1 MHVNNLINSV
11 QSNGLTPTSSETPT
25 NEKETFKVNNMLL
38 TKAELLFQRMVGLYG
53 TRFTSAYGVD
63 PTPEWQMVASN
74 CTPEMLKRGL
84 DRCVEQFESW
94 PPNPIEFRALCLPQ
108 AEDLGLPSEDQA
120 FAQAVGNVKERHPS
134 VLLTMRNMGSDL
146 FTLRHSDEKKARK
159 MFAEAWAR
167 TVNFVA
173 NGGELPV
180 PEKQISERPKG
191 TEAGRQKA
199 GKKALAEMRGMFK

>member
-1 MHVNNLINSV
+1 MHVNQIINSALSDRSR
-11 QSNGLTPTSSETPT
+11 QTSSENLTS
-25 NEKETFKVNNMLL
+25 EKETYKVNNMLL
-38 TKAELLFQRMVGLYG
+38 TKAELLFQRMTGLYG
-53 TRFTSAYGVD
+53 TRFTSAYGTD
-63 PTPEWQMVASN
+63 PTPEWEMVASN

-108 AEDLGLPSEDQA
+108 AEDLGLPNEDQA

-159 MFAEAWAR
+159 MFADEWAR
-167 TVNFVA
+167 TINFVA
-173 NGGELPV
+173 SGGELPE
-180 PEKQISERPKG
+180 PEKQIPERPKG
-191 TEAGRQKA
+191 TEAGRQEA
-199 GKKALAEMRGMFK
+199 GEKALGEMMGMFE